1 LSKGETLFEVKSKDL
16 LGRIGSLRA
25 PRRTIETPALLPV
38 INPSRLVIPANEL
51 YEEFGVRALITN
63 AYLLMK
69 SLHQEAVRGDI
80 HGLLGFEGLIATDS
94 GAYQILKYG
103 GIDSQQ
109 SEILAFQEAIH
120 PDIGIILDVPTG
132 SEQDVKRATLTVEET
147 IRRADEA
154 VGLRRDEDIIWCG
167 PIQGGTHLDLVR
179 HAAREMAKRPYPIL
193 ALGSPTVIME
203 RYQYKALIDMIATA
217 KMNIPPSRPLHLF
230 GAGHPSMLSFA
241 VAMGCDLFDS
251 AAYALF
257 AYEDRYMTDD
267 GTLKLQDMRYL
278 PCNCPICS
286 KTSAEE
292 LKGLGPRERA
302 QRLARHNLWVSLQE
316 VRRIKQAILDGRLW
330 ELLERRSRAHPA
342 LQEAL
347 LALGRHGEFIER
359 HAPSDKPRGIFYY
372 GMGSMA
378 RPEIRRFRKR
388 LSKCL
393 ASRARPRSIMFITYP
408 WGRLSNR
415 SIQKANLALCKS
427 IIDIEKV
434 NATVFVPP
442 FGPVPLELLD
452 AYPVGKTTMPDD
464 LDEGTINDT
473 IEFCADLL
481 LDGRGNRLMVVTDG
495 SAQADDALKGDAR
508 LRRAAIRTPTE
519 ARGSGGRPPKVRRGR
534 DG

>member
-1 LSKGETLFEVKSKDL
+1 LSKEETLFEVKAKDL
-16 LGRIGSLRA
+16 MGRIGSLRT
-25 PRRTIETPALLPV
+25 PRHTIETPALLPV
-38 INPSRLVIPANEL
+38 INPSKLVIPANEL
-51 YEEFGVRALITN
+51 YAEFGVRALITN
-63 AYLLMK
+63 AYLVMK
-69 SLHQEAVRGDI
+69 FLRQEAVRRGI
-80 HGLLGFEGLIATDS
+80 HSLLGFEGLIATDS

-109 SEILAFQEAIH
+109 SEIIAFQEAIH
-120 PDIGIILDVPTG
+120 PDIGIILDIPTG
-132 SEQDVKRATLTVEET
+132 SEQDVRRATHSVEET

-154 VGLRRDEDIIWCG
+154 VGLRRDEDIIWVG

-217 KMNIPPSRPLHLF
+217 KMNIPPSKPLHLF
-230 GAGHPSMLSFA
+230 GAGHPSMLCFA

-257 AYEDRYMTDD
+257 AYEDRYMTED
-267 GTLKLQDMRYL
+267 GTLRLQNMRYL

-286 KTSAEE
+286 RASAEE
-292 LKGLGPRERA
+292 LRSLRPRERA

-342 LQEAL
+342 LQDAL
-347 LALGRHGEFIER
+347 LAMGKHSEFIER
-359 HAPSDKPRGIFYY
+359 HAPSDKPHGIFYY
-372 GMGSMA
+372 DLGTMA

-393 ASRARPRSIMFITYP
+393 HSRARPRSIMFITYP

-415 SIQKANLALCKS
+415 SIQKAKIALHKS
-427 IIDIEKV
+427 IMDIERV
-434 NATVFVPP
+434 NTTVFVPP

-452 AYPVGKTTMPDD
+452 AYPVGKTTMPDV
-464 LDEGTINDT
+464 LDEGTIIDT
-473 IEFCADLL
+473 IKFSAGLL
-481 LDGRGNRLMVVTDG
+481 LDDCGNRLVVVTDG
-495 SAQADDALKGDAR
+495 SAQADDV
-508 LRRAAIRTPTE
+508 LRRNAPLRAAAIGPSTK
-519 ARGSGGRPPKVRRGR
+519 ARGGLSLPKGQRGK
-534 DG
+534 DE